1 MADHDS
7 VLKGTHDLILVTIV
21 AEAILEQRIAREL
34 RALKVSGF
42 TVTSAQHAR
51 NSYFQGSRG
60 SRAGDIEGGNVRIE
74 TIVPPEL
81 ATRVLQHIEA
91 AYFEHY
97 AVIAWVAEVGVLRGE
112 KYL

>member
-42 TVTSAQHAR
+42 TVTSAHGE
-51 NSYFQGSRG
+51 GSRG